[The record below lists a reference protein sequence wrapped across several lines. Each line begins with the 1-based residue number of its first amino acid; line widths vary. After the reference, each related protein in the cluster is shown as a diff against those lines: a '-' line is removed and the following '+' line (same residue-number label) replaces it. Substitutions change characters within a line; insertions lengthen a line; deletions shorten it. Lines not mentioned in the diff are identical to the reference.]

1 MKTFLRAVLL
11 VLALSP
17 VAHAQIAAA
26 PAPFLKSQWLDANGD
41 PLASGCLYT
50 YAAGGTTPKTTYTT
64 SAGSGGASNT
74 NPVTLDSAGRALVWL
89 GSGNYRFDL
98 YEAGAASCASPGS
111 LVWSID
117 NIPGF
122 GPSGWGSAIGGS
134 GSSTQCAYFTAS
146 TTIAGDAG
154 CTYNSTTDSLTL
166 LGALSV
172 GTTLSVTGNVA
183 INTNKFNITASS
195 GNTTIAGTLGVT
207 GATTLSSTLA
217 VAGAGS
223 FGTAGTVT
231 LANATS
237 GTIAITPTTGA
248 LGTRTVTIPA
258 ADFTVSGLRTFECGT
273 TSTCA
278 NTAASTGNWAFIGSV
293 ALGSAS
299 PSVVTVSGF
308 SPAFT
313 STATYTCTAVP
324 EGATAAIAAAGVAV
338 TKTSASSVTF
348 TGPNTVT
355 TVIDYRCEGH

>member
-1 MKTFLRAVLL
+1 MKDFFRIVVFAIVG
-11 VLALSP
+11 LALTP
-17 VAHAQIAAA
+17 YAEAQSAA
-26 PAPFLKSQWLDANGD
+26 PIPFLKAQWFDANGN
-41 PLASGCLYT
+41 PIALGCLYT

-64 SAGSGGASNT
+64 AAGSGGASNA
-74 NPVTLDSAGRALVWL
+74 NPVVLDSAGRANVWL
-89 GSGNYRFDL
+89 GSGSYRFDM
-98 YEAGAASCASPGS
+98 YSAGCIATGS
-111 LVWSID
+111 LLWSID
-117 NIPGF
+117 NVPGF
-122 GPSGWGSAIGGS
+122 GPSGGGSAIGGS
-134 GSSTQCAYFTAS
+134 GSAGQCAYFTAAS
-146 TTIAGDAG
+146 TIASESG
-154 CTYNSTTDSLTL
+154 CTYDATTDTLTIN
-166 LGALSV
+166 GGVNV
-172 GTTLSVTGNVA
+172 GTSLAVTGNIAV
-183 INTNKFNITASS
+183 NTNKFNVTASS
-195 GNTTIAGTLGVT
+195 GNFASAGTASL
-207 GATTLSSTLA
+207 
-217 VAGAGS
+217 
-223 FGTAGTVT
+223 GTAGSVVGT
-231 LANATS
+231 LTMANGTS
-237 GTIAITPTTGA
+237 GTVTVTPTTGA

-324 EGATAAIAAAGVAV
+324 EGATAAIAAAGVAI